1 MKIINRVILIALL
14 TIMNACA
21 QEKNKNINSTEQINN
36 MKPQEVT
43 SGNVVDY
50 IASKVKIYDKNPL
63 YAIRPLQNSCVFE
76 VLINDHLAYKNYDLK
91 KLATP
96 ILINHYI
103 LKSGIQTITYRLYP
117 LEDLMVDT
125 YGKGETINTLLNNTS
140 MNIEVI
146 KYEDV
151 KTGTRIGDEI
161 LVEKHESL
169 TKKGTREFIGSGLPY
184 YEYTFTFEATV
195 PYEIEGWSNGQDLTK
210 YDKKELEAV
219 VLKKYAQIKQLY
231 LEKNID
237 KLVQVEYLDKS
248 LREDISD
255 YKDKETI
262 KRYWDNYYADVILED
277 KQFQSIEGYE
287 MQFFGNNKIV
297 TFRHPVISPMDP
309 RLKGEAALYFLNT
322 EDSGIIIANFKGVY
336 LFLPE
341 GKPLTV
347 ENLQIL

>member
-1 MKIINRVILIALL
+1 MKYKLVFLVALFSL
-14 TIMNACA
+14 FSCA
-21 QEKNKNINSTEQINN
+21 QQPKDSKTTTALPTAIEDINS
-36 MKPQEVT
+36 
-43 SGNVVDY
+43 SNVVDY
-50 IASKVKIYDKNPL
+50 IASKVKIYDKNPM

-76 VLINDHLAYKNYDLK
+76 ILVNGYLIYKNYDLQ

-96 ILINHYI
+96 ILINAAI
-103 LKSGIQTITYRLYP
+103 LKSGPQTITYRLYP

-125 YGKGETINTLLNNTS
+125 YGKGETINTLLKNTS

-161 LVEKHESL
+161 LIAKHESL
-169 TKKGTREFIGSGLPY
+169 TKKGTKEFIGSGLPY

-210 YDKKELEAV
+210 YDKEELEAV

-231 LEKNID
+231 LEKNVN
-237 KLVQVEYLDKS
+237 KLVQIEYLKKS
-248 LREDISD
+248 LREDTSD
-255 YKDKETI
+255 YRDKQTI
-262 KRYWDNYYADVILED
+262 KEYWDNYYADILLED
-277 KQFQSIEGYE
+277 KRYQPLEGYQ

-297 TFRHPVISPMDP
+297 TFRHPVTAPVDP
-309 RLKGEAALYFLNT
+309 RLKGKAALYFLNT
-322 EDSGIIIANFKGVY
+322 EDSGRIIATFTGVY
-336 LFLPE
+336 LFLPKGE
-341 GKPLTV
+341 ALTV

>member
-1 MKIINRVILIALL
+1 MRLL
-14 TIMNACA
+14 DKLVVLTVGFFTLLGSA
-21 QEKNKNINSTEQINN
+21 QQAKDSTTLPTAIEDINS
-36 MKPQEVT
+36 
-43 SGNVVDY
+43 SNVVDY
-50 IASKVKIYDKNPL
+50 ISSKVKVYDKNPM
-63 YAIRPLQNSCVFE
+63 YAIRPLQNSCVYE
-76 VLINDHLAYKNYDLK
+76 VLINDHLAYKNYDLQ

-117 LEDLMVDT
+117 LGDLMVDT
-125 YGKGETINTLLNNTS
+125 YGKGETINSLLKNTS

-151 KTGTRIGDEI
+151 KTGTQISDEI
-161 LVEKHESL
+161 SIKSHESL

-184 YEYTFTFEATV
+184 YEYTFTFKATV
-195 PYEIEGWSNGQDLTK
+195 PYEIEGWSNGEDLTK
-210 YDKKELEAV
+210 YDKEELEAV

-237 KLVQVEYLDKS
+237 KLVQIEYLDKS

-262 KRYWDNYYADVILED
+262 KEYWDNYYADVILQD
-277 KQFQSIEGYE
+277 KRYQPLEGYK

-297 TFRHPVISPMDP
+297 TLRHPVTAPIDP
-309 RLKGEAALYFLNT
+309 RLKGKAALYFLNT
-322 EDSGIIIANFKGVY
+322 EDSGRIIATFTGVS
-336 LFLPE
+336 LFLPR
-341 GKPLTV
+341 GRPLTV
-347 ENLQIL
+347 ENLKIL